1 MMEWIRFGVTAVLLI
16 LAVAAFAAAMLG
28 NYRFGYVLNRM
39 HAAGIGDSLGVF
51 LVVLSLVISAD
62 SGLDMLKLA
71 LLVVFLWSTSPVTSH
86 FLARIEMGGDSEFR
100 SHLRDLRKKNKEG

>member
-16 LAVAAFAAAMLG
+16 SAVAAFAAAMLG

-39 HAAGIGDSLGVF
+39 HAAGIGDSLGVL

-71 LLVVFLWSTSPVTSH
+71 LLVVFLWGTSPVTSH

-100 SHLRDLRKKNKEG
+100 SHLRDLRKKKKEG